1 MIDTRRPMAKE
12 QNLTSHVALGETLAI
27 ALDTLRAHKL
37 RSYLTLLGIVLAVTT
52 LVSVMS
58 VVHGLNLYVTDRVAN
73 LGANAF
79 VVDRFGIITN
89 AQALA
94 KAQRRPLLRVD
105 DYQALASQLQ
115 LSQNVAAIEGTTVD
129 VRAGNALFQDARLS
143 GVTPNYIDVRSMDV
157 AAGRF
162 LTEGD
167 ELHRQPVCF
176 IGAALASRFFPTAD
190 PLGRS
195 IRAGTQTYLVVG
207 VAAAIGSVFGISQDN
222 FVMIPFST
230 YEQAWHAP
238 NGSITMFVQARD
250 TELLEAAED
259 EARVVLR
266 SRHHLAYSA
275 PDDFGILGSAS
286 ILSLWQKITGN
297 VFALAVWLTA
307 VFLVVGG
314 IVIMNIM
321 LASVTERTRE
331 IGIRKAL
338 GARRGHILAQF
349 LVESALLSAIGGIV
363 GVTLAVASVAVVRA
377 TTPMPVETPLSAV
390 VTALA
395 VSTAVGLFFGIFPA
409 LRASRLNPIEALR
422 SET

>member
-1 MIDTRRPMAKE
+1 MSNPVDRKRDDTKRTP
-12 QNLTSHVALGETLAI
+12 VAAGETLRM

-37 RSYLTLLGIVLAVTT
+37 RSYLTLLGIILAVMT

-58 VVHGLNLYVTDRVAN
+58 VVNGLNLYVTDRVAN

-89 AQALA
+89 AQELA
-94 KAQRRPLLRVD
+94 RAQRRPLLRVD
-105 DYQALASQLQ
+105 DYEALASQLQ
-115 LSQNVAAIEGTTVD
+115 LSQNVAAIESVTTD
-129 VRAGNALFQDARLS
+129 VRAGNELFEDARLD
-143 GVTPNYIDVRSMDV
+143 GVTPNYIEVRSMDI

-162 LTEGD
+162 ITEGD

-176 IGAALASRFFPTAD
+176 IGADLATRFFPNSD
-190 PLGRS
+190 PVGRG

-207 VAAAIGSVFGISQDN
+207 VAAPIGSVFGVPQDN
-222 FVMIPFST
+222 FLMIPFST

-250 TELLEAAED
+250 TEMLDAAED

-266 SRHHLAYSA
+266 ARHHLAYST

-286 ILSLWQKITGN
+286 IMALWQKITGN

-349 LVESALLSAIGGIV
+349 LLESAVLSGIGGAIGVGI
-363 GVTLAVASVAVVRA
+363 AVAIVALVRA
-377 TTPMPVETPLSAV
+377 TTPMPVETPVSAV
-390 VTALA
+390 LTALA
-395 VSTAVGLFFGIFPA
+395 VSTAVGLFFGIYPA
-409 LRASRLNPIEALR
+409 LRAARLIPIEALR
-422 SET
+422 SES

>member
-1 MIDTRRPMAKE
+1 MVKNKNAGSR
-12 QNLTSHVALGETLAI
+12 VALGETLRI
-27 ALDTLRAHKL
+27 AVDTLRTHRL
-37 RSYLTLLGIVLAVTT
+37 RSCLTLLGIVLAVMT

-73 LGANAF
+73 LGANTF
-79 VVDRFGIITN
+79 VIDRFGIITN

-94 KAQRRPLLRVD
+94 KAQRRPPLRVD
-105 DYQALASQLQ
+105 DYRALASQLQ
-115 LSQNVAAIEGTTVD
+115 LSQNVAAIEAVTVD
-129 VRAGNALFQDARLS
+129 VRAGNELFADARLN

-162 LTEGD
+162 LTEAD
-167 ELHRQPVCF
+167 ELHRQAVCF
-176 IGAALASRFFPTAD
+176 VGADVASRFFPNVD
-190 PLGRS
+190 PIGRS
-195 IRAGTQTYLVVG
+195 IRAGTQTYLIVG
-207 VAAAIGSVFGISQDN
+207 VSAPIGSVFGVSQDN

-238 NGSITMFVQARD
+238 NGSITMFIQARD
-250 TELLEAAED
+250 TELIEAAED

-275 PDDFGILGSAS
+275 PDDFGVLGSAS
-286 ILSLWQKITGN
+286 ILSLWKKITGN

-321 LASVTERTRE
+321 LASVTERTHE

-338 GARRGHILAQF
+338 GARRRHILAQF

-363 GVTLAVASVAVVRA
+363 GVMLAVASVAVVRA
-377 TTPMPVETPLSAV
+377 TTPMPVATPVSAV
-390 VTALA
+390 ITALA
-395 VSTAVGLFFGIFPA
+395 VATAVGLFFGIYPA

-422 SET
+422 WEA